1 MWARQKSMSK
11 SESGAQLLARL
22 GSRPS
27 LEKVEPKLFPNG
39 LSPGEVVELFGA
51 EGTGKSEVLLHC
63 IAKCILPPEW
73 LTFDLGGL
81 GTKVIFIDTDY
92 KFSILRLV
100 ILLEKKITDIVN
112 TEVDETKPSSDEIEV
127 FITKCLKRLYL
138 VRCNSSHQ
146 LLCTLHSLETNIAAD
161 SDFAGIMID
170 SISAFYWIDRCN
182 HGDGGSAHEKNM
194 NKIVDILQ
202 TIAKKYNLVVMA
214 TKAAV
219 FKAKLRDFDKGDNAS
234 PFGESKHKGD
244 NSNFSEYLGKVWNK
258 FVGKWLMLEKDV
270 TGGKSIFTS
279 RQKMSGHS
287 VCFTISES
295 GLQFE

>member
-1 MWARQKSMSK
+1 MSK

-22 GSRPS
+22 GSRPC
-27 LEKVEPKLFPNG
+27 LEKLEPSVFPKG
-39 LSPGEVVELFGA
+39 VPPGEVVELFGA
-51 EGTGKSEVLLHC
+51 EGTGKTEVLLHC
-63 IAKCILPPEW
+63 LARCILPPEW
-73 LTFDLGGL
+73 MTFDLGGL
-81 GTKVIFIDTDY
+81 GAKVIFIDTDY

-100 ILLEKKITDIVN
+100 ILLEKKITEIVD
-112 TEVDETKPSSDEIEV
+112 TKVDKTKPTSDEVEA
-127 FITKCLKRLYL
+127 FITNCLKSLYL

-161 SDFAGIMID
+161 SDIACIMID

-182 HGDGGSAHEKNM
+182 HGDGGSAHEISM
-194 NKIVDILQ
+194 NKIVEILQ

-219 FKAKLRDFDKGDNAS
+219 FKAKIRDFDKGDNTS
-234 PFGESKHKGD
+234 PFGLKHKDD
-244 NSNFSEYLGKVWNK
+244 NSNFAEYLGKTWNK
-258 FVGKWLMLEKDV
+258 FVGERLILAKDV
-270 TGGKSIFTS
+270 TKGKAIFTAN
-279 RQKMSGHS
+279 QKHSGQS